1 MSAVQCQWRKWPPR
15 QLAGKSSIEHDK
27 SRKTSFNDMVD
38 ARFVTEAMEERSARS
53 EGYDFS
59 KSIENI
65 KKKRFHF
72 GARNRE
78 ANAVDIALANL
89 FECLSV
95 ECRWSP
101 QCSAPLI
108 KT

>member
-1 MSAVQCQWRKWPPR
+1 MDP
-15 QLAGKSSIEHDK
+15 
-27 SRKTSFNDMVD
+27 
-38 ARFVTEAMEERSARS
+38 RFVAGAMEEGSAGAK
-53 EGYDFS
+53 GYDFS

-72 GARNRE
+72 GSRNRE

-95 ECRWSP
+95 ECRWSSH
-101 QCSAPLI
+101 C
-108 KT
+108 

>member
-1 MSAVQCQWRKWPPR
+1 
-15 QLAGKSSIEHDK
+15 
-27 SRKTSFNDMVD
+27 MVD
-38 ARFVTEAMEERSARS
+38 AKFVTEAMEERSARA

-65 KKKRFHF
+65 KKKRFNF